1 MLKDINQK
9 IVYRCVLR
17 HDRTFMM
24 DCIAQIIFNALP
36 QCPSSHCVVPED
48 IHTTPPPLPEG
59 NGNFK
64 GKGGSEGVGCC
75 LQSFF
80 FSGGLSKIAELLIN
94 KSFSVEQVFSYFS
107 VTGIIYVDHPPTVS

>member
-24 DCIAQIIFNALP
+24 HCIAQIIFNALP
-36 QCPSSHCVVPED
+36 QCPSSHCVVPEG
-48 IHTTPPPLPEG
+48 IHTPPPSGGQGKFQGEG
-59 NGNFK
+59 GIR
-64 GKGGSEGVGCC
+64 GGGV
-75 LQSFF
+75 LLTELFF
-80 FSGGLSKIAELLIN
+80 PGGLSKIGELLIN

-107 VTGIIYVDHPPTVS
+107 VTGIVYIDHPPTVS